1 MQTREIQGGVQ
12 AARALINKSIIII
25 LKSKIKKQMER
36 DLLSP
41 ESLDTLLSPE
51 GLTSLLS
58 EVCTVLTLFTVS
70 CNFQC
75 LILNLL
81 VHIKYYLT
89 WASPCS
95 SDLYSHYAPV
105 KGGLEHIYI
114 DFYCVTDRCKRP
126 SWGGHWPPPD
136 FRGGVFSTIPSTV

>member
-41 ESLDTLLSPE
+41 ESFDTLLLSE

-58 EVCTVLTLFTVS
+58 EVCTVLTRFTVS
-70 CNFQC
+70 SDFQC
-75 LILNLL
+75 LILILL
-81 VHIKYYLT
+81 VVIKYY
-89 WASPCS
+89 
-95 SDLYSHYAPV
+95 
-105 KGGLEHIYI
+105 
-114 DFYCVTDRCKRP
+114 
-126 SWGGHWPPPD
+126 
-136 FRGGVFSTIPSTV
+136 

>member
-1 MQTREIQGGVQ
+1 MRTREIQGGVQ

-41 ESLDTLLSPE
+41 ESLDTLLSSE

-58 EVCTVLTLFTVS
+58 EVCTVLTRFTVS
-70 CNFQC
+70 CDFQC
-75 LILNLL
+75 LILILL
-81 VHIKYYLT
+81 VFIKYYLT

-105 KGGLEHIYI
+105 RGDLNIYTSIFTVLQI
-114 DFYCVTDRCKRP
+114 DANDLHGVDI
-126 SWGGHWPPPD
+126 GHPLIS
-136 FRGGVFSTIPSTV
+136 GVASLAPYPQL